1 MTGKTRKIL
10 DQKSA
15 KKFNENEVEKQ
26 FEIKGFLTKNEN
38 FIRRIYE
45 LCFLTFFYFTLE
57 KLTQNLIFRLETTV
71 CKHFKKCRNYL
82 SSINA
87 IQT

>member
-26 FEIKGFLTKNEN
+26 FQIKGFLTKNEN

-45 LCFLTFFYFTLE
+45 LYVFLLF
-57 KLTQNLIFRLETTV
+57 
-71 CKHFKKCRNYL
+71 
-82 SSINA
+82 SILF
-87 IQT
+87 